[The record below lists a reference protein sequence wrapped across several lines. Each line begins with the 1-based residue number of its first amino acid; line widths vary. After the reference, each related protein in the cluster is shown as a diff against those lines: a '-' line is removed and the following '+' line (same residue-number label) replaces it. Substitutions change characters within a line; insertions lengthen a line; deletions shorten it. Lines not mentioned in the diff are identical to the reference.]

1 MCGRARSGVTLLL
14 LLRLAVLLAVGLL
27 KFVCGGRETRVS
39 GDDKDPKEQK
49 KQNKRR
55 NEMEEEDVKTKE
67 RGDKSKYLHS
77 DIWKMT
83 HAHI

>member
-49 KQNKRR
+49 KTKQKEKRNGR
-55 NEMEEEDVKTKE
+55 GRCQDE
-67 RGDKSKYLHS
+67 R
-77 DIWKMT
+77 
-83 HAHI
+83 ARR

>member
-49 KQNKRR
+49 N
-55 NEMEEEDVKTKE
+55 KTKGE
-67 RGDKSKYLHS
+67 TKWKRKMSRRKSEEIKANTFTQTFG
-77 DIWKMT
+77 K
-83 HAHI
+83 

>member
-49 KQNKRR
+49 NKAKGETKWKRKMSRR
-55 NEMEEEDVKTKE
+55 KGEEIKANNFT
-67 RGDKSKYLHS
+67 
-77 DIWKMT
+77 
-83 HAHI
+83 